1 MKNAW
6 LTLTALLLSTTLQA
20 ETFYVTDSFRV
31 PLRSGNTNGYR
42 IVAELK
48 TGTSVKLLEADKASG
63 YSKVITKKGTEG
75 WMLTRYLVSQPIAKV
90 RLETAEAKLKELS
103 EQRNALK
110 GSQSEL
116 EQTAEK
122 LQQDNQAL
130 KEFNTKISDELAYI
144 KQVSGNTVAINQ
156 RNQELVEEN
165 QQLQNQIEL
174 MTAQIDR
181 LKDDTN
187 KEYFLYGAGAILIG
201 IFLGLTIPSIRRK
214 RKDPGWV

>member
-6 LTLTALLLSTTLQA
+6 LIIAALLLSATLRA
-20 ETFYVTDSFRV
+20 ETLYITDSFRV
-31 PLRSGNTNGYR
+31 PLRTGNTNAYR
-42 IVAELK
+42 IIAELK
-48 TGTSVKLLEADKASG
+48 TGTAIELLETDTESG
-63 YSKVITKKGTEG
+63 YSKVRTKRGTEG
-75 WMLTRYLVSQPIAKV
+75 WVLTRYLISQPVAKI
-90 RLETAEAKLKELS
+90 RLEAAEKKLKELS
-103 EQRNALK
+103 DQKIMLK

-122 LQQDNQAL
+122 LQEDNQAL
-130 KEFNTKISDELAYI
+130 KTFNTKLSDELNYI

-156 RNQELVEEN
+156 RNQELIEEN

-174 MTAQIDR
+174 LTAETDR

-187 KEYFLYGAGAILIG
+187 KEFFLYGAGAILLG